1 MSRIKQGERN
11 GLKRR
16 RFGRLDVDHLRFSLL
31 EYDGRGPRA
40 VSQPRWT
47 PSLDRILTYLPDRRR
62 VLTPALAHPIR
73 LEALLPRLPRRAGRE
88 AHLSSPAALKRI
100 IRPATILRFD
110 PTAAASESW
119 TRLAPIARQRPL
131 ACPRSLH
138 ARLLLRGA
146 ARLPFSTQAPIVF
159 FLKVRPGALAI
170 GHLLVLG
177 D

>member
-73 LEALLPRLPRRAGRE
+73 LEALLPRLPRRAGARSPPVVPRGPQ
-88 AHLSSPAALKRI
+88 AHNPAG
-100 IRPATILRFD
+100 D
-110 PTAAASESW
+110 N
-119 TRLAPIARQRPL
+119 IA
-131 ACPRSLH
+131 
-138 ARLLLRGA
+138 
-146 ARLPFSTQAPIVF
+146 
-159 FLKVRPGALAI
+159 VRPDRGSI
-170 GHLLVLG
+170 
-177 D
+177 